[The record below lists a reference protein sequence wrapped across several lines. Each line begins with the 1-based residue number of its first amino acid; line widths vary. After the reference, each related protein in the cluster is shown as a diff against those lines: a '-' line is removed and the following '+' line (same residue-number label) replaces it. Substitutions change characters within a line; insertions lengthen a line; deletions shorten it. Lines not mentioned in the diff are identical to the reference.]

1 MKDLLKLLERISAS
15 LNKDTNTKET
25 IARVISERVG
35 ASFKPEQL
43 ALKEGVLEL
52 TAGAAFKNEIR
63 LKEEAILAEL
73 KEVHK
78 LPVARI
84 IYK

>member
-1 MKDLLKLLERISAS
+1 MYNLSKFLERFTKA
-15 LNKDTNTKET
+15 LNKDRDTKET
-25 IARVISERVG
+25 IARIISERVG
-35 ASFKPEQL
+35 ATFKPEQL

-52 TAGAAFKNEIR
+52 SAGAAFKNEIK

-73 KEVHK
+73 KEVYK
-78 LPVARI
+78 LPVTRV